1 MRKNAK
7 KKKCLSPHAPPT
19 KKKKKGKKERIR
31 KDIRKKP
38 QNLLIISPS
47 K

>member
-1 MRKNAK
+1 MQRKR
-7 KKKCLSPHAPPT
+7 SVFPHMHPQP
-19 KKKKKGKKERIR
+19 KKKKGKKERIR